1 MIDTLRK
8 QHATWSDVDAAAANG
23 MRVTLDF
30 VGSIDGEEF
39 DGGKAEGFTLE
50 LGAGRMI
57 PGFEDAILGF
67 GTWEAIPAGRA
78 IVSAGTATETIDG
91 TPNISQNTS

>member
-8 QHATWSDVDAAAANG
+8 QHATWTEAAVAAANG
-23 MRVTLDF
+23 MRVTMDF

-57 PGFEDAILGF
+57 PASK
-67 GTWEAIPAGRA
+67 TPSWARKRA
-78 IVSAGTATETIDG
+78 
-91 TPNISQNTS
+91 TSSPSR